1 MTSQTIDWPRRS
13 SLMGRPGGRLLLLP
27 IAVILLIFLT
37 CVALVVDNSFR
48 LDSTQEISVQN
59 YRLLFD
65 GYFLARLWASF
76 KLSAFAS
83 VACLLLGYPLS
94 LIIAFG
100 RERLS
105 RIILFLVTVVFFSD
119 YVMRMYAL
127 ILIFGN
133 AGIINQ
139 SIVALGLSGVPIKF
153 IYSELGVTIGLV
165 VGNLA
170 YFVLSAYPSIARISN
185 TTLEAAATLGAK
197 PRSILFRIVVPQSAS
212 GLGAGFVIV
221 FLMCLNSYIT
231 PALLGG
237 GFVPMVANVV
247 YDQAINT
254 WRPNLASASAVIL
267 LAVSCLTLL
276 SAAVLV
282 RYGRR

>member
-1 MTSQTIDWPRRS
+1 MDWPGKS
-13 SLMGRPGGRLLLLP
+13 YLMDRTGGRLLLLP
-27 IAVILLIFLT
+27 IGIVLLIFMT
-37 CVALVVDNSFR
+37 CVALVVANSFR
-48 LDSTQEISVQN
+48 LDSTQAFSVQN

-65 GYFLARLWASF
+65 GYFLARLWVSF

-83 VACLLLGYPLS
+83 VICLFLGYPLS

-100 RERLS
+100 RERLA

-133 AGIINQ
+133 AGIINR
-139 SIVALGLSGVPIKF
+139 SILALGLSAVPIKF
-153 IYSELGVTIGLV
+153 LYSELGVTIGLV

-170 YFVLSAYPSIARISN
+170 YFVLSAYPSIARVPN

-197 PRSILFRIVVPQSAS
+197 PRSILFGIVVPQSSS
-212 GLGAGFVIV
+212 GIGAGFVIV

-267 LAVSCLTLL
+267 LLVSCLTLL
-276 SAAVLV
+276 AAMLLV
-282 RYGRR
+282 RHGRR